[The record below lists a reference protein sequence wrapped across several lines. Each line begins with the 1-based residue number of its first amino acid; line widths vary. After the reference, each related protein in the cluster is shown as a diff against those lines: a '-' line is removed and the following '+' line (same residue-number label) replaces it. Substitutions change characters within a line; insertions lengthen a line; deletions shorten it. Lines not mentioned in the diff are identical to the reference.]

1 MTFKEALIAIEETRI
16 QWTVQDSKA
25 CIFADNLRDCEL
37 YEAIAEYTFHNY
49 SLIKDALNRLGL
61 TTDDLQAE
69 AFRQMARYPDSYPH
83 EEGEWAVWD
92 IADGFVMDV
101 LARDSRICKR
111 AGW

>member
-1 MTFKEALIAIEETRI
+1 MTFKEALIAIEEADVT
-16 QWTVQDSKA
+16 WTVLDFKA
-25 CIFADNLRDCEL
+25 CIFADDLRDGDL
-37 YEAIAEYTFHNY
+37 YEAIAEQVFHNY

-69 AFRQMARYPDSYPH
+69 AFRMWAMWPESYCH
-83 EEGEWAVWD
+83 EDGEFAVWD
-92 IADGFVMDV
+92 AADGFVMDV